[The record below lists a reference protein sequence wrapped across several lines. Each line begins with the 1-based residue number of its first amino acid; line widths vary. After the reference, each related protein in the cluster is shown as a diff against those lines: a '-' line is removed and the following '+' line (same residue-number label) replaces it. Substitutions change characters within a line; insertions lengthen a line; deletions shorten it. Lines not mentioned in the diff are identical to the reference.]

1 MTAERSENAIQMP
14 GTGTRRKHSIQYKLQ
29 VVREALQP
37 GTSIREV
44 ARRHGLHVSLI
55 GVWRRQHA
63 QEPLP
68 EARDSVALPILLPV
82 QVSAELQ
89 GRSGGGEAAIA
100 AHSVAGGSIHIEFSH
115 GHRLSVRGEMDANA
129 LSAMIRKLTRS

>member
-1 MTAERSENAIQMP
+1 MTVERSENAMQMP
-14 GTGTRRKHSIQYKLQ
+14 GTGIRRKHSIQYKQQ

-63 QEPLP
+63 QEPLSA
-68 EARDSVALPILLPV
+68 ARASVARPTLLPV
-82 QVSAELQ
+82 QVSAESP
-89 GRSGGGEAAIA
+89 GRRGEGEAAIT
-100 AHSVAGGSIHIEFSH
+100 AHSVAGGSIHIEFSR
-115 GHRLSVRGEMDANA
+115 GHRLSVRGEVDANA
-129 LSAMIRKLTRS
+129 LSAMIRELTRS